1 MKKQIHVVVLLSMAL
16 LLTACTSPDQ
26 KTTTSETATETETAV
41 YQKIDA
47 EKAKEMIDAGG
58 VAILDVRTQEEY
70 DAGHIP
76 DTLLLPVDEINE
88 TTAAELLP
96 DKDAVI
102 LVYCRSGNRSKTA
115 TDMLLELGYTAVYD
129 FGGIN
134 DWPYD
139 VAK

>member
-1 MKKQIHVVVLLSMAL
+1 MKKQIHVVVLLSMAM

-26 KTTTSETATETETAV
+26 KTTTSETAAVTETAV

-58 VAILDVRTQEEY
+58 VVILDVRTQEEY

-76 DTLLLPVDEINE
+76 DTLLLPVDAITE

-96 DKDAVI
+96 DKAATI

-115 TDMLLELGYTAVYD
+115 SNMLLDLGYTMVYD

-139 VAK
+139 VVK